1 MTDSSTTACRTDRPW
16 GESRPASWG
25 FAALV
30 AAVAV
35 VLTTM
40 TPAVAF
46 PLIDPSNQDQV
57 PQGIELAP
65 TDVQDLRHQLQ
76 IVNGLGSTGAGGW
89 KFVPRIDFQELL
101 TDNVREQHSPRQWD
115 LVSYLSPGFNL
126 LGDLPRLS
134 LNLSYAPTLAIY
146 TQNGDLNALTQQLNA
161 VGLITVVPELAYVDV
176 RAVSGVQNAN
186 GGLGGLGGVGA
197 STIATAQSTIPSLAG
212 SAEGLT
218 RDNEVQTSSISI
230 SPYLLNRFG
239 DWGIGRLGY
248 SLNATRSDTLSGF
261 AAPPYPSGGINGQTL
276 ISNEETAHF
285 VTGDILQQLED
296 TFDADLLQSQTNTD
310 ANADTLFG
318 GFPAS
323 AGSSDSRRVVINDQL
338 TYKLSR
344 SFAVFASGGHED
356 ITYSNQN
363 PQSVSA
369 VTLGN
374 NGIAIHDL
382 TWSLGITWTPD
393 AESKLTLSYGHQNG
407 FNSIS
412 ANGYYDVTAR
422 TLLSVSYGSTLGTQL
437 ETVQNQLNLATPS
450 SNGTLVN
457 GQNGGPLFG
466 ATNALPVQ
474 NGVYR
479 TDTLVIGSQT
489 TLDRDIITLSLLV
502 AQQTSSGA
510 TAVSSRSSAKTFG
523 GTWLHELSP
532 DMTLN
537 AGLSFSI
544 QDQSVTSGVTSGNST
559 SIVAT
564 LGWQYQI
571 SDTLTASLR
580 YSLFERQSAVTA
592 FDFVQNILIAGLT
605 KRF

>member
-1 MTDSSTTACRTDRPW
+1 M
-16 GESRPASWG
+16 
-25 FAALV
+25 
-30 AAVAV
+30 AV
-35 VLTTM
+35 VLTTI

-57 PQGIELAP
+57 PQGTELAP

-89 KFVPRIDFQELL
+89 TFVPRIDFQELL
-101 TDNVREQHSPRQWD
+101 TDNIREQHSPRQWD

-146 TQNGDLNALTQQLNA
+146 THNGDLNALTQQLNA
-161 VGLITVVPELAYVDV
+161 VGLITVVPELAYIDV

-186 GGLGGLGGVGA
+186 GGLGGIGGVGA
-197 STIATAQSTIPSLAG
+197 STIATAQSTVPSLAG

-218 RDNEVQTSSISI
+218 RDNEVQTSSIAI

-239 DWGIGRLGY
+239 DWGTGKLGY
-248 SLNATRSDTLSGF
+248 SLNATRSDSLSGF
-261 AAPPYPSGGINGQTL
+261 AAAPYPSGGANGQTL

-285 VTGDILQQLED
+285 VTGDILQQIED
-296 TFDADLLQSQTNTD
+296 TFDADLVQSQTNTD
-310 ANADTLFG
+310 ANANTLFG
-318 GFPAS
+318 GFPAP
-323 AGSSDSRRVVINDQL
+323 AASSISRRVVVNDQL

-356 ITYSNQN
+356 ITYSNLGA
-363 PQSVSA
+363 QSVSG
-369 VTLGN
+369 VTIPTAP
-374 NGIAIHDL
+374 NGTALPPIYHYFNDNGSSIHDL

-393 AESKLTLSYGHQNG
+393 PESKLTLSYGHQNG

-412 ANGYYDVTAR
+412 TNGYYDVTAR

-450 SNGTLVN
+450 SSGTLVN
-457 GQNGGPLFG
+457 GQNGGRLFG

-474 NGVYR
+474 NGVFR

-502 AQQTSSGA
+502 AQQTSIGA
-510 TAVSSRSSAKTFG
+510 TAVSSRSSAKSFG
-523 GTWLHELSP
+523 ATWLHELSP
-532 DMTLN
+532 NMTLN